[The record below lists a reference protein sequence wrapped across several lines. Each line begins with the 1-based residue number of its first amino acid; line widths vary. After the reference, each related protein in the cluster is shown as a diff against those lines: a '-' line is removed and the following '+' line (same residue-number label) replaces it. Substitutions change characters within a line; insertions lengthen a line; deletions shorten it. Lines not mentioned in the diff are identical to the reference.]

1 MYEIEY
7 DTNGY
12 MWICTL
18 DNGLFKVDLYNNSII
33 NYKSDSN
40 KYSLPSDSVRAI
52 MHDAPGNL
60 WIGTEKGLCR
70 YDYETE

>member
-1 MYEIEY
+1 M
-7 DTNGY
+7 DLA
-12 MWICTL
+12 L

-52 MHDAPGNL
+52 CMMLQVIYG
-60 WIGTEKGLCR
+60 
-70 YDYETE
+70 